1 MVLAHQLLG
10 TSAGEWRRSA
20 RKSDVC
26 LHWMSACER
35 VCLLVCLILGPVGL
49 AGAEEISNKQS
60 LGPVE
65 ARTTLSPSN
74 PRIGDQVTFTLEIQ
88 AAEGVEI
95 LSPEFGGSFSGQFD
109 IVSFTPRSK
118 ILDDGSQL
126 QTQTYELQLMT
137 SGEHSIAPI
146 SIEFVDNRPGQ
157 KPAPDDFDAY
167 ELLTERIDF
176 QVESFLPASAST
188 QLKPPLPALEL
199 PVERPLT
206 SYLLPIV
213 AAFLLFAAGAG
224 AFLWNKQR
232 KRSKRAN
239 AYEIARNRLTRL
251 LNDRN
256 SPNPALSIEQFFVE
270 ISGIIRRY
278 LEDRFEV
285 RAPDLTTDEF
295 LQLAASKSDLTREH
309 QSLLGEFLQ
318 QADIVKF
325 AGIQASSEDV
335 RRSSDLAVRFLEETR
350 ANAPEIEVDDEATS
364 DAGAA
369 RTREPTHV

>member
-1 MVLAHQLLG
+1 MSCLLLCH
-10 TSAGEWRRSA
+10 AGEA
-20 RKSDVC
+20 R
-26 LHWMSACER
+26 
-35 VCLLVCLILGPVGL
+35 
-49 AGAEEISNKQS
+49 AEDIANTQS

-65 ARTTLSPSN
+65 VRSALSPSN

-118 ILDDGSQL
+118 ILDDGSSL

-146 SIEFVDNRPGQ
+146 SVEFVDNRPGQ

-167 ELLTERIDF
+167 ELLTDRIDF
-176 QVESFLPASAST
+176 EVESFLPESASND
-188 QLKPPLPALEL
+188 LKPPLPALEL
-199 PVERPLT
+199 PSERRFT
-206 SYLLPIV
+206 SYALPMLAAALLL
-213 AAFLLFAAGAG
+213 AACVG
-224 AFLWNKQR
+224 AFLWANQR
-232 KRSKRAN
+232 KRSKKAN
-239 AYEIARNRLTRL
+239 AYEIARNRLVRL
-251 LNDRN
+251 LNDRS
-256 SPNPALSIEQFFVE
+256 SPDPALSIEQFFVE

-295 LQLAASKSDLTREH
+295 LQLAASNSDLTREH

-318 QADIVKF
+318 QADVVKF
-325 AGIQASSEDV
+325 AGIQASAEDV

-350 ANAPEIEVDDEATS
+350 ANAPEIEVDDEAEGDGTPG
-364 DAGAA
+364 DGEGGPRAK
-369 RTREPTHV
+369 EPAHV